1 MDPLNFDLQLDEQER
16 DLPRILEEF
25 RRNEYEGSTAEN
37 TEDGFEDQVMQPIDW
52 DTIANQYGVNRSDD
66 EETNINGQYSS
77 SLSSVPASSPSTNSE
92 MRRETGSSRREDS
105 SENRASSKPKQ
116 RGGPVNSKSRRKVHP
131 RMTPKRLVDMLKIL
145 KAHKWTIEGLVIAY
159 LNLNIR
165 GHYMAT
171 LNTRRARFR
180 KLLFNA
186 SEVYEAISKA
196 PSTPGEIIT
205 MV

>member
-1 MDPLNFDLQLDEQER
+1 MQLDEQR
-16 DLPRILEEF
+16 DIPRILDEF

-52 DTIANQYGVNRSDD
+52 DTIANQYGVNLSDD
-66 EETNINGQYSS
+66 EETNSNGRCSSS
-77 SLSSVPASSPSTNSE
+77 SLSSVPASSPSATNSP
-92 MRRETGSSRREDS
+92 MQGETRSSRRKDS
-105 SENRASSKPKQ
+105 SENMTSSKLR
-116 RGGPVNSKSRRKVHP
+116 RGRPVHNKSRRKVHP
-131 RMTPKRLVDMLKIL
+131 SMTPERLIGILKIL

-171 LNTRRARFR
+171 LDTWRARFR

-186 SEVYEAISKA
+186 SEAYEAIKHHQPQERS
-196 PSTPGEIIT
+196 
-205 MV
+205 